1 LTYVVNL
8 TLISES
14 RKKQNLSM
22 KYMAEKLGLRGKSNY
37 FQREKGRVPFKAT
50 ELRQVSDI
58 LGIEPQKILLKS
70 LSKSQHT
77 EEVS

>member
-1 LTYVVNL
+1 MTYVVNL

>member
-1 LTYVVNL
+1 MTYVVDL
-8 TLISES
+8 QLISDS
-14 RKKQNLSM
+14 RKSQHLSM
-22 KYMAEKLGLRGKSNY
+22 SYMASELGLKGKSNY

-58 LGIEPQKILLKS
+58 LGIDPQKILLKS
-70 LSKSQHT
+70 LRKSKRT